1 MGKELS
7 NAMFTAFPLF
17 NFRIIRL
24 GIDYEL
30 TLNWAALVLQSWLR
44 CGETVLSC
52 GYPFEILPRQK
63 LDGKMNKSLIRTP
76 LSSSEPGFDVPSQC
90 AWSLSAKTWKCHR
103 NISNCSKVLKEAKI
117 HLKCS
122 SRQTNISR
130 ESFFDHFF
138 DHLLWWRENFN
149 DNKIIKVQ
157 YLCSFFIV
165 MLIFKFYTYV
175 FNSIHNP
182 IFWAQ
187 LYFFCW
193 KA

>member
-1 MGKELS
+1 MITYL
-7 NAMFTAFPLF
+7 
-17 NFRIIRL
+17 
-24 GIDYEL
+24 
-30 TLNWAALVLQSWLR
+30 LNWAAHVLQSWLR

-52 GYPFEILPRQK
+52 RYPFEILPRQK

-130 ESFFDHFF
+130 ESFFYNFF
-138 DHLLWWRENFN
+138 YSFLWWRESLKN
-149 DNKIIKVQ
+149 Q
-157 YLCSFFIV
+157 Q
-165 MLIFKFYTYV
+165 
-175 FNSIHNP
+175 NSILVLLFHCHTYLH
-182 IFWAQ
+182 I
-187 LYFFCW
+187 LHLCI
-193 KA
+193 

>member
-1 MGKELS
+1 MITFL
-7 NAMFTAFPLF
+7 
-17 NFRIIRL
+17 
-24 GIDYEL
+24 
-30 TLNWAALVLQSWLR
+30 LNWTALVLQSRLR

-138 DHLLWWRENFN
+138 TTFLDGEKTSTKKSSKFN
-149 DNKIIKVQ
+149 TW
-157 YLCSFFIV
+157 LSFFIV

>member
-1 MGKELS
+1 MVLGSGKTAGFVSYRFLVHTLGS
-7 NAMFTAFPLF
+7 NGERTAQCNVHNFPFLQLPHL
-17 NFRIIRL
+17 IKL

-44 CGETVLSC
+44 CGETALSC
-52 GYPFEILPRQK
+52 RYPFEILPRQK

-130 ESFFDHFF
+130 ESFLDICFTISFDG
-138 DHLLWWRENFN
+138 EE
-149 DNKIIKVQ
+149 
-157 YLCSFFIV
+157 S
-165 MLIFKFYTYV
+165 
-175 FNSIHNP
+175 
-182 IFWAQ
+182 
-187 LYFFCW
+187 
-193 KA
+193 